1 MRFTSTSVGTQLDS
15 LAERAPVSHGK
26 GRWKISRTAQEHLL
40 IRVEGVGDDIEKA
53 FGLCLEL
60 YYFAQRGGGKETSA
74 RDRKRETSYGKLVP
88 SISSLRQKFL
98 RDFK

>member
-1 MRFTSTSVGTQLDS
+1 M
-15 LAERAPVSHGK
+15 SHGK

-60 YYFAQRGGGKETSA
+60 YYFAQRGGGKETSEPV
-74 RDRKRETSYGKLVP
+74 KLLVSYGKIRLTHHFPFFRLVV
-88 SISSLRQKFL
+88 
-98 RDFK
+98 